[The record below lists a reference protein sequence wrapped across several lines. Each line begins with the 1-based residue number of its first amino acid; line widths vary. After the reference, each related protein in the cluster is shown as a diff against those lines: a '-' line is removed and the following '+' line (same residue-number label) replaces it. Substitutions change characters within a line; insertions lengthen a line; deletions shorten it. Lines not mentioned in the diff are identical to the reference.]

1 MFDRLYYCQYTIL
14 IINNFNYLLLKI
26 IKIVYFKSNRQD
38 KLNISF
44 INIYMYILVEKYGQV
59 EYINSN
65 FKSKSSH
72 LFWDR

>member
-44 INIYMYILVEKYGQV
+44 INIYMYILVEK
-59 EYINSN
+59 
-65 FKSKSSH
+65 
-72 LFWDR
+72 